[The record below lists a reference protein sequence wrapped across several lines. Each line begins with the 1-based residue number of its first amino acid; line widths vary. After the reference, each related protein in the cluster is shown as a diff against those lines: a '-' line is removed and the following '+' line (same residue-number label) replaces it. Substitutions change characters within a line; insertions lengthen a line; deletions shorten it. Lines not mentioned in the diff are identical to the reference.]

1 MKRTVI
7 AVACFSAILFTFGCA
22 LMDMGPDY
30 EALTKD
36 LNVRFYA
43 CLAARM
49 TKSEVLMQAGLP
61 TAKEVVENGE
71 IWIFQLTE
79 NGVTESTTTY
89 EPGNIFEDAQA
100 TTTTQT
106 PQYKALITLRFNSSG
121 EMVDFNFSGQNG
133 ALHGNNRIKTL
144 RPPQR

>member
-7 AVACFSAILFTFGCA
+7 VWACFSAILFTFGCA

-30 EALTKD
+30 DALTKD
-36 LNVRFYA
+36 LNARFAA
-43 CLAARM
+43 CVAMRM

-71 IWIFQLTE
+71 IWIFQITE
-79 NGVTESTTTY
+79 NGVTQSTTTY

-100 TTTTQT
+100 TTTTET
-106 PQYKALITLRFNSSG
+106 PQYKAMITIRFNSSG
-121 EMVDFNFSGQNG
+121 EMVDYNFNGQNG

-144 RPPQR
+144 SPPQR